1 MSSDINNTFNFYK
14 FKNLQEYQNTDTNQF
29 EEILEVKF
37 YNQKGELYS
46 VMVGIMTAVIIAVS
60 YIIPNISFNFPLDS
74 WAKEGRMNDVCWISS
89 SNCTIL

>member
-46 VMVGIMTAVIIAVS
+46 VMVGIFKDKENFNIIKKLSREQIIEQIKATESISTYVDTKK
-60 YIIPNISFNFPLDS
+60 YICQ
-74 WAKEGRMNDVCWISS
+74 E
-89 SNCTIL
+89 